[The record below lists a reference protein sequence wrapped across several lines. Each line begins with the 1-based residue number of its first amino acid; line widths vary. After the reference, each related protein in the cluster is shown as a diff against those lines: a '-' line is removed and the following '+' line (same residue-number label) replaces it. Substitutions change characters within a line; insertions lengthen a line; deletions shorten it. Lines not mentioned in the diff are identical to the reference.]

1 MNKSIIL
8 GLIQNTSIL
17 LVFSMLYDFF
27 GSRNEQSKNLLIKI
41 ATGIVIGGIGIVL
54 ILTPWTLIPGIFFDT
69 RSVMLSVAGLFFG
82 PVPTV
87 TAMII
92 TSTYR
97 LFMGGDGVLMG
108 IAVVL
113 SSGSAGL
120 LWRHF
125 RSGWNKKNPIAE
137 LTAMG
142 FLVHLVML
150 CCIFFLPEAVRWATM
165 KSIALPVI
173 LIYPFTTVLL
183 GLLMLRQVKNRENQ
197 KALNSSEERWLFA
210 LEGAGD
216 GVWDWN
222 PVTNEVFYSKQY
234 KHMLGYDNHE
244 IENRLEEWE
253 KRIFPDDREMVFERL
268 NKYISNETPAYL
280 SEHRLKCKD
289 GTYKWILDRGKI
301 ISRDAEGKPLRI
313 IGTHTD
319 ITFQKQ
325 TQEKFKKLNEELE
338 QKVEERTNQLS
349 VKNAD
354 LEKMNNFFVGRELRM
369 IELKEQISTLQEKLK
384 KSDYEN

>member
-1 MNKSIIL
+1 MKESIIL

-27 GSRNEQSKNLLIKI
+27 GSRNEQSKSLLIKI
-41 ATGIVIGGIGIVL
+41 ATGVILGGIGVVL

-92 TSTYR
+92 TGSYR
-97 LFMGGDGVLMG
+97 LYLGGDGVLMG

-113 SSGSAGL
+113 SSGLVGL
-120 LWRHF
+120 LWRYF
-125 RSGWNKKNPIAE
+125 RSGWHKKNPFIE
-137 LTAMG
+137 LSAMG
-142 FLVHLVML
+142 FLVHLIML
-150 CCIFFLPEAVRWATM
+150 SCIFFLPEDVRWQTL
-165 KSIALPVI
+165 KNIVLPVI
-173 LIYPFTTVLL
+173 LIYPFATVLL
-183 GLLMLRQVKNRENQ
+183 GLLMLKQIKNRENQ
-197 KALNSSEERWLFA
+197 KALNISGERWLFA

-234 KHMLGYDNHE
+234 KHMLGYENHE
-244 IENRLEEWE
+244 IENNPEEWD
-253 KRIFPDDREMVFERL
+253 KRIFPGDREMVHELL
-268 NKYISNETPAYL
+268 NKHIKNETPAYV
-280 SEHRLKCKD
+280 SEHRLRCKD
-289 GTYKWILDRGKI
+289 GTYKWILDRGI
-301 ISRDAEGKPLRI
+301 IMSRDAEGKPLRI

-319 ITFQKQ
+319 ITIQKQ
-325 TQEKFKKLNEELE
+325 TQEKIKKLNEKLE
-338 QKVEERTNQLS
+338 QKVQERTNQLS
-349 VKNAD
+349 AKNAD

-369 IELKEQISTLQEKLK
+369 IELKEQISTLQEKLE
-384 KSDYEN
+384 KSAKQ

>member
-1 MNKSIIL
+1 MKESIIL

-17 LVFSMLYDFF
+17 LVFSMLYDFL
-27 GSRNEQSKNLLIKI
+27 GSRNEQSKSLLIKI
-41 ATGIVIGGIGIVL
+41 ATGVMLGGIGVVL

-92 TSTYR
+92 TGSFR
-97 LFMGGDGVLMG
+97 LYMGGDGVLMG

-113 SSGSAGL
+113 FSGSIGL
-120 LWRHF
+120 LWRYF
-125 RSGWNKKNPIAE
+125 RSGWKKKNPLIE
-137 LTAMG
+137 LTVMG

-150 CCIFFLPEAVRWATM
+150 CCIFFLPENVRWQTL
-165 KSIALPVI
+165 KNIVLPVI
-173 LIYPFTTVLL
+173 LIYPLATVLL
-183 GLLMLRQVKNRENQ
+183 GLLMLKQVKNRENR
-197 KALNSSEERWLFA
+197 KALNISEERWHFA

-234 KHMLGYDNHE
+234 KHMLGYENHE
-244 IENRLEEWE
+244 IENNLEEWD
-253 KRIFPDDREMVFERL
+253 KRIFPDDREIVYELL
-268 NKYISNETPAYL
+268 NKYMRNETPAYV

-301 ISRDAEGKPLRI
+301 MSRDSEGKPMRI

-319 ITFQKQ
+319 ITIQKQ
-325 TQEKFKKLNEELE
+325 TQEKIKKLNEELE
-338 QKVEERTNQLS
+338 QKVLERTNQLS
-349 VKNAD
+349 AKNAD

-369 IELKEQISTLQEKLK
+369 IELKEQISTLQEKLE
-384 KSDYEN
+384 KSAKQ